1 MAKLVSTDAAMRATT
16 EAVQVLGGN
25 GYLRDYP
32 AERMMRDAKVL
43 QIYEGSNE
51 IQKLV
56 IARQMMRQAIERDP
70 IWPECM
76 PGAPGVASGE
86 GVAGPDDQA
95 GTPHAT
101 VGAMA

>member
-1 MAKLVSTDAAMRATT
+1 MAKLIATDTAMKVTT

-51 IQKLV
+51 IQHLV
-56 IARQMMRQAIERDP
+56 IARQMMRQAVGRDP
-70 IWPECM
+70 VWPECM
-76 PGAPGVASGE
+76 PGAPGVESGE
-86 GVAGPDDQA
+86 GAPAPQDQE
-95 GTPHAT
+95 
-101 VGAMA
+101 VGAAA